1 MSSGPIRQARLNPT
15 ASFRTRP
22 QGNAVLV
29 FDTGQAFEVDG
40 IGLTILRSLDACGDV
55 AALIEELASQYAAD
69 RNAVACDVYA
79 FLRDCAELGVVCLP
93 DDEDEARA
101 H

>member
-1 MSSGPIRQARLNPT
+1 MGSGLIREARLNPSV
-15 ASFRTRP
+15 SFRTRP

-40 IGLTILRSLDACGDV
+40 IGLTILKRLGASSDV
-55 AALIEELASQYAAD
+55 ATLIKELACEYAAD
-69 RNAVACDVYA
+69 RSTVGRDVDA

-93 DDEDEARA
+93 KDED
-101 H
+101 